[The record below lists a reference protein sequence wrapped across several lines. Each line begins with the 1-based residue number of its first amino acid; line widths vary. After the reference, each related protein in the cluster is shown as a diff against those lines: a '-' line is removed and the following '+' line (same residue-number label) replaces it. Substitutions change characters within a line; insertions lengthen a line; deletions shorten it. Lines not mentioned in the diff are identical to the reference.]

1 MKVFF
6 WALSFLL
13 LLNADPARAQEST
26 VSCGIASGFPPY
38 QFVLSDEPAGF
49 DVDVAR
55 AVCARLGL
63 QISFAQAEWE
73 NVLNMLRFGK
83 VDFIAGMEVNSFRND
98 YFDFTA
104 PYSKRHDVV
113 FVPASSTL
121 STVEDLFGRIITG
134 DRHSFVELQWREQGI
149 YNKIRI
155 MQAKTKEEA
164 MTLMAQGQSV
174 AAIMPLE
181 VGKHLAK
188 EMGIKVRVLI
198 NPDPGSEVAFALRK
212 DQPELKQK
220 LNKALEEIRASGE
233 LDALAFK
240 WFGKSEGAGQKNP

>member
-1 MKVFF
+1 MKGLF
-6 WALSFLL
+6 WALGFLL
-13 LLNADPARAQEST
+13 LLNANPASAQDQS

-38 QFVLSDEPAGF
+38 QFVLAGEPAGF
-49 DVDVAR
+49 DVDVTR

-63 QISFAQAEWE
+63 SVSFVQAEWE

-83 VDFIAGMEVNSFRND
+83 VDFIAGMEVNSFRSD

-113 FVPASSTL
+113 FVPASSTF

-134 DRHSFVELQWREQGI
+134 DRHSFVELEWMAQGI
-149 YNKIRI
+149 HKKIRI
-155 MQAKTKEEA
+155 MQPKTKEEA
-164 MTLMAQGQSV
+164 MTLMAQGHSV

-181 VGKHLAK
+181 VGRHLAK

-212 DQPELKQK
+212 DQPELKRK
-220 LNKALEEIRASGE
+220 MDMALEEIRASGE
-233 LDALAFK
+233 LDALALK
-240 WFGKSEGAGQKNP
+240 WFGKSEGAGQKTP

>member
-1 MKVFF
+1 MKAFL
-6 WALSFLL
+6 WALSFFL
-13 LLNADPARAQEST
+13 LLNANPASAQEQA

-38 QFVLSDEPAGF
+38 QFVLAGEPTGF

-55 AVCARLGL
+55 AVCARLEL
-63 QISFAQAEWE
+63 NVSFTQAEWE

-83 VDFIAGMEVNSFRND
+83 VDFIAGMEVNSFRSD

-113 FVPASSTL
+113 FVPADSTL

-134 DRHSFVELQWREQGI
+134 DRHSFVELQWMEQGI

-155 MQAKTKEEA
+155 MQTKTKAEA

-174 AAIMPLE
+174 AAIMPME
-181 VGKHLAK
+181 VGRYLAK

-212 DQPELKQK
+212 DQPELKRK
-220 LNKALEEIRASGE
+220 MDMALEEIRASGE
-233 LDALAFK
+233 LDALALK